1 MNNKKQKKVIITILI
16 IFVIFALGL
25 IILDKTV
32 LQGENNTPNN
42 PSSKPN
48 DPSKPTNPDD
58 PNRPETELNVTFN
71 LLKDA
76 SEFFTI
82 SKNINDYLQH
92 IADQNSEA
100 VYNILS
106 KKYTGTNNISASNA
120 LIETVPKDNPFSYT
134 ATKIYSYDYNDF
146 ISVYYVYGE
155 VTTDTSLDPN
165 TKSETVK
172 KYHLVI
178 LDSENYVY
186 SITPLKN
193 EEEINQMRNNTK
205 KSTIDYKIAKNSHNT
220 FKFQNISNDTIV
232 STYYYRY
239 LDKLINDKEEAY
251 EMLNESYKEKR
262 FSDYNKFLN
271 YLDSNLE
278 NIVAANVTSYRLVN
292 SFNNIYYVYNTN
304 GDVFVF
310 REKSIMQF
318 EVYLDDKTV
327 TI

>member
-76 SEFFTI
+76 SEFFTV

-106 KKYTGTNNISASNA
+106 KKYTGTNN
-120 LIETVPKDNPFSYT
+120 FSYT

-205 KSTIDYKIAKNSHNT
+205 KSTIDYKIAKNSHNYS
-220 FKFQNISNDTIV
+220 FYLLLSLLRQ
-232 STYYYRY
+232 TY
-239 LDKLINDKEEAY
+239 
-251 EMLNESYKEKR
+251 KR
-262 FSDYNKFLN
+262 
-271 YLDSNLE
+271 
-278 NIVAANVTSYRLVN
+278 
-292 SFNNIYYVYNTN
+292 
-304 GDVFVF
+304 
-310 REKSIMQF
+310 
-318 EVYLDDKTV
+318 
-327 TI
+327 